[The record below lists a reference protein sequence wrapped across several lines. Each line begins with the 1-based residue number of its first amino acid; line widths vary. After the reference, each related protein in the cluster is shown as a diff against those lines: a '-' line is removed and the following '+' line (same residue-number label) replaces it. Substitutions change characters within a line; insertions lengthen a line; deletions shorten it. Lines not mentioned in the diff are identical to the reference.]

1 MLRGVVAS
9 WQAIDVK
16 VEAQVPLSTS
26 TYVVARVKSELL
38 DSPEIVI
45 DALLE
50 VGVNLNQTP
59 LVVVVVAP
67 PHAPAGPELTA
78 PCKLPPVD
86 EHVTEEVKA
95 VAVLQLA

>member
-1 MLRGVVAS
+1 M
-9 WQAIDVK
+9 
-16 VEAQVPLSTS
+16 
-26 TYVVARVKSELL
+26 
-38 DSPEIVI
+38 
-45 DALLE
+45 
-50 VGVNLNQTP
+50 GVNLNQTP